1 MQVRVDDDMRVILT
15 LTSEEY
21 AMLGGDKDAVANA
34 VEREFDGIFA
44 VFMGG
49 GSPEPAVTGESA
61 GVVAA
66 PVESVVVAPGG
77 EFAVPIVEAPVT
89 PPEVMTE

>member
-1 MQVRVDDDMRVILT
+1 MQVRVDDDMRAILT

-21 AMLGGDKDAVANA
+21 AFLGGDKDAVANA

-66 PVESVVVAPGG
+66 PVEPVVVVPGG
-77 EFAVPIVEAPVT
+77 EFAIPDADPT
-89 PPEVMTE
+89 ARPEIITE